1 MPRKI
6 NNYVGSFETGNVVRT
21 SLSLI
26 QPYLVYSK
34 DQLFELKHNNSI
46 IRNIEHKQGGRRSS
60 HENEQVKASMSKG
73 KFRQHVRFYRQW
85 QLQLVITLYFKEC
98 WKLMSTCWKGF

>member
-1 MPRKI
+1 MLPRKI

-46 IRNIEHKQGGRRSS
+46 IRNIEHEQGGRRSS
-60 HENEQVKASMSKG
+60 HGMNKWKPAWARESSDSMSG
-73 KFRQHVRFYRQW
+73 
-85 QLQLVITLYFKEC
+85 
-98 WKLMSTCWKGF
+98 STGNGNFSWS